1 MYQMSP
7 NTPEQPQR
15 YPCSY
20 PIWIEKIYCKLFQGM
35 HMCDGRLTTEGTAP
49 GLNTLRAFTTWNTST
64 TPSVLQRS
72 MVVAMEQYIPERVA
86 VSLGGR
92 KRV

>member
-1 MYQMSP
+1 MRVGVSVCVGG
-7 NTPEQPQR
+7 R
-15 YPCSY
+15 
-20 PIWIEKIYCKLFQGM
+20 G
-35 HMCDGRLTTEGTAP
+35 DGRLTTEGTAP
-49 GLNTLRAFTTWNTST
+49 GLNTLRALTTWNTST

-92 KRV
+92 KRSVKSEECGV